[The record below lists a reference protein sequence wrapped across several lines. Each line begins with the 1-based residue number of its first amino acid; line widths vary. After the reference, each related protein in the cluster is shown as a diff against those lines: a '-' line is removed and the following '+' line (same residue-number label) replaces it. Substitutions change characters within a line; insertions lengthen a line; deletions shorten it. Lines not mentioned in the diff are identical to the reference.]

1 MRGLRQVITRVMR
14 INEIQRLS
22 YLRSLSC
29 PAIEMPEE
37 FPEDNN
43 ISFILDHGY
52 VCPICKDRGYVA
64 CSLCKKGCI
73 FCNFSGVKKCKCQP
87 NLMIPVFNE

>member
-1 MRGLRQVITRVMR
+1 MRGLRQVITRVMQ
-14 INEIQRLS
+14 INKIQRLS

-29 PAIEMPEE
+29 LAIEMPEE

-52 VCPICKDRGYVA
+52 VCPICKDRGYVV
-64 CSLCKKGCI
+64 CSLCKKG
-73 FCNFSGVKKCKCQP
+73 
-87 NLMIPVFNE
+87 